1 MKKIAMVASLALLA
15 SACSGGD
22 ADADGDGEISAE
34 EARAEMASAN
44 IKPEPGQY
52 KMSMTFKTA
61 EIPGAPPEMMDMLGK
76 SMSNTIEYCLTQEE
90 ADKGFEEAL
99 TREQDDSCKITKMDM
114 NGGTIDMAMTCE
126 DDTSGTMN
134 ITMNGDVSPTESD
147 LTMKMKGNIPQLG
160 EANIEM
166 NMKQERIGDCPA

>member
-1 MKKIAMVASLALLA
+1 MKKLAMVAGLALFA
-15 SACSGGD
+15 SACSSGD
-22 ADADGDGEISAE
+22 ADTDGDGEISAE

-61 EIPGAPPEMMDMLGK
+61 EIPGAPPEMLEMLGK
-76 SMSNTIEYCLTQEE
+76 TMSNTIEYCLTQEE

-114 NGGTIDMAMTCE
+114 DGGTIDMAMTCE
-126 DDTSGTMN
+126 DESSGTMN
-134 ITMNGDVSPTESD
+134 ITMNGDVSPTKSD
-147 LTMKMKGNIPQLG
+147 LTMKMQGKIPQLG
-160 EANIEM
+160 DANIEM
-166 NMKQERIGDCPA
+166 NMKQERVGDCPA